1 MALIAAAHIV
11 PPDMVPL
18 IFPIVLQRTS
28 HSKEFIR
35 KKALICLEQLILKH
49 KDSQDDLQSLL
60 GPCEAKFRLAL
71 TDKDPGVVMTSIQV
85 MKTVVGLKQVGNL
98 GFKMQTKIIIII
110 LQATQEVND
119 GSSKDLVDA
128 LVCVQE
134 QAVNGRLPRQDFDHG
149 E

>member
-1 MALIAAAHIV
+1 MGYRLNRLDEPVFLAVSIPLLTEFGICHRLESCAL
-11 PPDMVPL
+11 
-18 IFPIVLQRTS
+18 VL
-28 HSKEFIR
+28 K
-35 KKALICLEQLILKH
+35 C
-49 KDSQDDLQSLL
+49 
-60 GPCEAKFRLAL
+60 
-71 TDKDPGVVMTSIQV
+71 
-85 MKTVVGLKQVGNL
+85 KQ
-98 GFKMQTKIIIII
+98 KCIIII

>member
-11 PPDMVPL
+11 PLDMVPL

-49 KDSQDDLQSLL
+49 KDSQADLQSLL

-85 MKTVVGLKQVGNL
+85 MKIVVGLKQVG
-98 GFKMQTKIIIII
+98 
-110 LQATQEVND
+110 
-119 GSSKDLVDA
+119 
-128 LVCVQE
+128 
-134 QAVNGRLPRQDFDHG
+134 
-149 E
+149 

>member
-1 MALIAAAHIV
+1 MARIAAAHIV

-49 KDSQDDLQSLL
+49 KDSQADLQSLL
-60 GPCEAKFRLAL
+60 GPSEAKFRLAL

-85 MKTVVGLKQVGNL
+85 MKTVVGLKQVWSFTF
-98 GFKMQTKIIIII
+98 GFK
-110 LQATQEVND
+110 
-119 GSSKDLVDA
+119 
-128 LVCVQE
+128 
-134 QAVNGRLPRQDFDHG
+134 
-149 E
+149 